1 MKASKV
7 REMTA
12 EELVKREQDL
22 REELFR
28 LRFQHVT
35 GQLENPVRMRFL
47 RRDLAQTVTI
57 RQEKETA
64 AARSAEAPKE
74 KAD

>member
-7 REMTA
+7 REMTG
-12 EELVKREQDL
+12 EELVKREQDI

-35 GQLENPVRMRFL
+35 GQLENPVRMRTL
-47 RRDLAQTVTI
+47 RRDLAQAITI
-57 RQEKETA
+57 RREKEAAGRMASTTA
-64 AARSAEAPKE
+64 NE